1 MTKKILRRLCSIIN
15 SNSGSEMGNEDVMGP
30 FHLKLCF
37 NKTKLLSFH
46 DTHAFSK
53 TSTFSDFLLQL
64 LSGIW
69 KMSLD

>member
-1 MTKKILRRLCSIIN
+1 
-15 SNSGSEMGNEDVMGP
+15 MGNEDVMGP

-53 TSTFSDFLLQL
+53 ISTFSDFLLQL